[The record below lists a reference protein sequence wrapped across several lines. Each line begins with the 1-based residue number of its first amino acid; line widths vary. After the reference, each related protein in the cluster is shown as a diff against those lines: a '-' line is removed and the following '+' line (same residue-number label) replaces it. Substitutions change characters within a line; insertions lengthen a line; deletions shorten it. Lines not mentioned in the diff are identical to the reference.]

1 MTIPSRSVADAVRE
15 SAMLARIRCK
25 ALGLTRTDKDASR
38 RAVADHQS
46 VEGAA
51 RVVVSRLP
59 GVDDLHR
66 RIVAAQNAARQALHD
81 VSAPWDGDDGA
92 RLLPNARYLPLLD
105 TLGPIRT
112 EFDAAMSELTHQA
125 DAIIAQAK
133 ANLGGFNVD
142 VPTRDELIGAYSL
155 EDLFQPVPDSSA
167 FRSLPQEVQEKLAR
181 QLDAQVASAV
191 DAANRDTLERL
202 LKPTLHLAERLRA
215 FAERERA
222 LANGEAVGR
231 HGVFRDSVL
240 GNLQGLVRV
249 LADLDVVGDAR
260 VASIRQLLQPLADER
275 LTAERLR
282 EDARVRDAVAKR
294 ADTVAARLREWLDP
308 VAQVQDEAA

>member
-1 MTIPSRSVADAVRE
+1 MTIPNRSVADAVRE

-38 RAVADHQS
+38 RTVSDHQS

-66 RIVAAQNAARQALHD
+66 RIVQAQNDARQALRE
-81 VSAPWDGDDGA
+81 VSAPWNGDDGF

-112 EFDAAMSELTHQA
+112 EFDAAMHELTHQV
-125 DAIIAQAK
+125 DDIIAKAK
-133 ANLGGFNVD
+133 ANLGGFQVD
-142 VPTRDELIGAYSL
+142 VPTRDELLGAYTL
-155 EDLFQPVPDSSA
+155 EDLYQPIPDSEA
-167 FRSLPQEVQEKLAR
+167 FRSLPPEVQEKLSR

-191 DAANRDTLERL
+191 EAANRDTLERL
-202 LKPTLHLAERLRA
+202 LKPTLHLAERLKA
-215 FAERERA
+215 FSERERA
-222 LANGEAVGR
+222 LAAGESVGR

-260 VASIRQLLQPLADER
+260 VADIRKLLQPLADER
-275 LTAERLR
+275 LTPDVLR
-282 EDARVRDAVAKR
+282 DNAKAREAVAKR
-294 ADTVAARLREWLDP
+294 ADVVAARLREWLEP
-308 VAQVQDEAA
+308 VAPAHDEAA